1 MKLPNKVT
9 SYQESILSKLPVLL
23 DVLSIK
29 DSSLIE
35 LYFETKQYFSD
46 TPEFIDTV
54 DCLFALNKLEY
65 NEKLGVLHYVGRN
78 LLRKVSSEKD

>member
-9 SYQESILSKLPVLL
+9 SYQESVLGKLNVLL
-23 DVLSIK
+23 DILSVR

-35 LYFETKQYFSD
+35 LYFNTKQYFSD
-46 TPEFIDTV
+46 TSEFIDTV

-65 NEKLGVLHYVGRN
+65 NEDLGVLHYV
-78 LLRKVSSEKD
+78 S